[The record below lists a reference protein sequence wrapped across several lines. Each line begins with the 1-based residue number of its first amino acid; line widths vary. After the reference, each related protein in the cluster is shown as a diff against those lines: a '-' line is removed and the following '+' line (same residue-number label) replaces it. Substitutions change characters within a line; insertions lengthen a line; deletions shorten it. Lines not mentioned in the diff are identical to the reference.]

1 MRLST
6 SCSTSVAITARR
18 KLATRSRVARQSA
31 RVLKL
36 STNQRSEDCT
46 CMKAPEAIMRP
57 PKDKLPA
64 KYSGAATSIGATSV
78 NQP

>member
-1 MRLST
+1 M
-6 SCSTSVAITARR
+6 
-18 KLATRSRVARQSA
+18 
-31 RVLKL
+31 
-36 STNQRSEDCT
+36 N
-46 CMKAPEAIMRP
+46 APEAIMRP